1 MLSILLC
8 RHRVNLRS
16 QSQTLWILFLIGG
29 LAVGSCLS
37 SSAGSLDFGIL
48 GGLVSLGKSEEP
60 QSVRSQTNTLYQL
73 ARKEIRAGNIE
84 KGKSLLQQV
93 LALDPLHKKA
103 KQELEKLAKQEASL
117 APAAAASATPVLD
130 NLSAKEMIDV
140 AISSMRDGNYE
151 NAKSV
156 LDKALK
162 KSNNEKEKKQIQSLL
177 DTIEKDRQRVEQVKQ
192 SVMDYNLSTLDSHL
206 QKASIYMENNQF
218 DQAEAEL
225 QKAKLIA
232 PDDKRVNQFLEHIGN
247 LKNNALKAQA
257 KQDQA
262 AQAAQGRE
270 IQMTAETLFNEGVVL
285 YKQGQ
290 VIQAVDK
297 WNQALEIAPG
307 HQKSQTF
314 LNNTRV
320 EYEQAVA
327 SQDAAEKQAVEE
339 AGYEKKLDE
348 PIVQYSTAGENLD
361 IKDVLSTLSKL
372 SGLNMVMGENLEG
385 KVSFDVKDTTIRNV
399 LNLLQKQYGFV
410 WHREKDTIFVERGF
424 KTRIF
429 PLSEAQFKTIEAILT
444 DPTVLED
451 TSKNL
456 KAILYGPS
464 EEFNVPG
471 KQLFL
476 NRATRSLV
484 VTDTQDN
491 LRVVEAFLKEMP
503 AIVGTAQR
511 PVETRT
517 YRLDRDISKEIYEI
531 VKLVLFKGQGA
542 YDITDLRRQL
552 YLEPNSNV
560 LIVIDYPENIQEVEK
575 ILANQQVTRG
585 LEAGELGAKQFQLT
599 DFDDVED
606 TPEAFQRREEFV
618 TAITDIVQQMLY
630 GKEGVDAARLQGR
643 MIVPNP
649 ARGTMDVVDTRENIR
664 RVEDYLNSV
673 KGEKTQDILIETFP
687 ISHVD
692 VFTIADALGYL
703 FFDSQ
708 QSTRSNYLSQN
719 SFQSIGSNEQGDTGG
734 NASNLFENQTRQRFQ
749 LSGGGGGS
757 SDLLQFMALRFYPDV
772 STNSIVL
779 FTPDQDTI
787 ALVSRVIT
795 TFDKPQRMI
804 ELEIRTV
811 SASLT
816 DLRSI
821 NFDYILT
828 NPFLDKISLNPEN
841 MQMDVNMST
850 EQQPGYNMSIS
861 TFGPG
866 GSRLD
871 FLMSLLESTK
881 SFSVLNSPKVLSI
894 ANPIDPPL
902 VYVGQQ
908 IPYAESAEFDDQG
921 DDDPTNNRVVY
932 QYNRTFVG
940 SMLPVIPFILNDDHI
955 YLELAPQ
962 IIEPGE
968 RLPVEVSG
976 EATPGTEVQNVGP
989 LLLNQQYLRTSIRMK
1004 NGETVVLGGMIVER
1018 ENETQDKVPI
1028 LSKIPILGNMFIDRQ
1043 IEKQK
1048 ASILFFITARIIEP
1062 SL

>member
-8 RHRVNLRS
+8 QHRVNLRS
-16 QSQTLWILFLIGG
+16 LSHFLWILWLMGG
-29 LAVGSCLS
+29 LIVGSDLPS
-37 SSAGSLDFGIL
+37 FAGSMEFRVL
-48 GGLVSLGKSEEP
+48 GGLVMHTQSGKAP
-60 QSVRSQTNTLYQL
+60 SVRSQTNTLYQM

-84 KGKSLLQQV
+84 KGRSLLQEI
-93 LALDPLHKKA
+93 LALDPLNKRA
-103 KQELEKLAKQEASL
+103 KQELEKLANQDPAL
-117 APAAAASATPVLD
+117 AQAPSAGVTQAIES
-130 NLSAKEMIDV
+130 LSAKEMIDV
-140 AISSMRDGNYE
+140 AISSMRDGDYD
-151 NAKSV
+151 NAKTV
-156 LDKALK
+156 LEKALK
-162 KSNNEKEKKQIQSLL
+162 QSPNEKEKKQIQSLL
-177 DTIEKDRQRVEQVKQ
+177 ATIEKDRQRTEQIRQ
-192 SVMDYNLSTLDSHL
+192 SVLDYNLSTLDSHL
-206 QKASIYMENNQF
+206 QKASIYLENQQF

-232 PDDKRVNQFLEHIGN
+232 PDDKRIEQFLNHI
-247 LKNNALKAQA
+247 NNQRSSALRTQA
-257 KQDQA
+257 KQEQA
-262 AQAAQGRE
+262 ALAAQGRE
-270 IQMTAETLFNEGVVL
+270 IQMTAESLFKEGVLL
-285 YKQGQ
+285 YRQGQ

-307 HQKSQTF
+307 HQKSQTY

-320 EYEQAVA
+320 EFEQAVA
-327 SQDAAEKQAVEE
+327 AQEAAEKRAIEE
-339 AGYEKKLDE
+339 ADYEKKLDT

-399 LNLLQKQYGFV
+399 LNLLQKQYGFI

-424 KTRIF
+424 QTRIF
-429 PLSEAQFKTIEAILT
+429 PLSEAQYKTIEAILT
-444 DPTVLED
+444 DPSVLED
-451 TSKNL
+451 SSRNL
-456 KAILYGPS
+456 KAILYGPT

-503 AIVGTAQR
+503 PIVGTAQQ

-517 YRLDRDISKEIYEI
+517 YRLDRDIAKEVYEI

-575 ILANQQVTRG
+575 ILANQQITRG
-585 LEAGELGAKQFQLT
+585 LEAGDLVAKQFQLT
-599 DFDDVED
+599 DYDDVED
-606 TPEAFQRREEFV
+606 TPEAYQRREEFV
-618 TAITDIVQQMLY
+618 THITDIIQQMLY

-649 ARGTMDVVDTRENIR
+649 ARGTVDIVDTRENIR

-673 KGEKTQDILIETFP
+673 KGEETQDILIQTYP
-687 ISHVD
+687 IRHVD

-719 SFQSIGSNEQGDTGG
+719 AFQSIGSSEQGDTGADAG
-734 NASNLFENQTRQRFQ
+734 NLFEETTRNRFQ
-749 LSGGGGGS
+749 LSGGGGS
-757 SDLLQFMALRFYPDV
+757 TDLLQFLALRFYPDV
-772 STNSIVL
+772 STNCIVL

-787 ALVSRVIT
+787 SLVNRVIT

-821 NFDYILT
+821 NFDYMLT
-828 NPFLDKISLNPEN
+828 DPFVDKISLNPER
-841 MQMDVNMST
+841 MQMDMQMST
-850 EQQPGYNMSIS
+850 DQSSGFNMGIH
-861 TFGPG
+861 TFGR
-866 GSRLD
+866 SRLD

-881 SFSVLNSPKVLSI
+881 SFNVLSSPKVLSI

-902 VYVGQQ
+902 VFVGQQ
-908 IPYAESAEFDDQG
+908 IPYADSAQFDDQG
-921 DDDPTNNRVVY
+921 DDDPTNNRLVIN
-932 QYNRTFVG
+932 YNRTFVG
-940 SMLPVIPFILNDDHI
+940 NMLPVIPFILNDDHI

-968 RLPVEVSG
+968 RLPVEITG
-976 EATPGTEVQNVGP
+976 EVTTGAEIPNVGP

-1004 NGETVVLGGMIVER
+1004 NGTTVVLGGLITER

-1028 LSKIPILGNMFIDRQ
+1028 LSKIPLLGNMFIDRR

-1048 ASILFFITARIIEP
+1048 SSILFFITARIIEP

>member
-1 MLSILLC
+1 MLSILPC

-16 QSQTLWILFLIGG
+16 QSQTLWTLLLIGG

-37 SSAGSLDFGIL
+37 SSAGSLEFGVL
-48 GGLVSLGKSEEP
+48 SGLVSQGKSESSP
-60 QSVRSQTNTLYQL
+60 SVRSQTNTLYQM

-93 LALDPLHKKA
+93 LALDPMHKKA
-103 KQELEKLAKQEASL
+103 KQELEKLAKQEASI
-117 APAAAASATPVLD
+117 APAAKAAEVPPVE
-130 NLSAKEMIDV
+130 NLTAKEMIDV
-140 AISSMRDGNYE
+140 AISSMRDGDYE
-151 NAKSV
+151 NAQV
-156 LDKALK
+156 ILDKALK
-162 KSNNEKEKKQIQSLL
+162 KSSNDKEKKQIQALL
-177 DTIEKDRQRVEQVKQ
+177 DTIEKDRKRADQVKQ

-225 QKAKLIA
+225 QKAKVIA
-232 PDDKRVNQFLEHIGN
+232 PDDKRVDQFLNHINN
-247 LKNNALKAQA
+247 LRNNAQKAQA
-257 KQDQA
+257 KQEQA

-270 IQMTAETLFNEGVVL
+270 IQMTADSLFNEGVVL

-290 VIQAVDK
+290 IIQAVEK
-297 WNQALEIAPG
+297 WNQALEIAPD

-327 SQDAAEKQAVEE
+327 ARTAAEQKATEE
-339 AGYEKKLDE
+339 AGFEAKLDT

-399 LNLLQKQYGFV
+399 LNLIQKQYGFI

-429 PLSEAQFKTIEAILT
+429 PLSEAQFKTIDAILT
-444 DPTVLED
+444 DPSVLED
-451 TSKNL
+451 SSKNL

-503 AIVGTAQR
+503 PIVGTAQR

-517 YRLDRDISKEIYEI
+517 YRLDRDISREVYEI
-531 VKLVLFKGQGA
+531 IKLVLFKGQGA

-575 ILANQQVTRG
+575 ILANQQITQG
-585 LEAGELGAKQFQLT
+585 LEAGDLVAKQFQLT
-599 DFDDVED
+599 DIDDVED
-606 TPEAFQRREEFV
+606 TPEAFQRREELV
-618 TAITDIVQQMLY
+618 TEITNVIQQMLY
-630 GKEGVDAARLQGR
+630 GREGVDAARLQGR

-649 ARGTMDVVDTRENIR
+649 ARGSVDVVDTRENIR
-664 RVEDYLNSV
+664 RVDEYLNTV
-673 KGEKTQDILIETFP
+673 KGEAAQDIIIETFP
-687 ISHVD
+687 ILHVD
-692 VFTIADALGYL
+692 VFTIADALAYL

-719 SFQSIGSNEQGDTGG
+719 AFQSIGSNEQGDTGADAG
-734 NASNLFENQTRQRFQ
+734 NLFEETTRNRFQ
-749 LSGGGGGS
+749 LSGGGGGGT
-757 SDLLQFMALRFYPDV
+757 DLLQFLALRFYPDV
-772 STNSIVL
+772 STNSIVV

-787 ALVSRVIT
+787 ALVNRVIT

-821 NFDYILT
+821 NFDYMLT
-828 NPFLDKISLNPEN
+828 DPFVDKISLNPEM
-841 MQMDVNMST
+841 MQTDVNMST
-850 EQQPGYNMSIS
+850 EQSPGLNLGIH
-861 TFGPG
+861 TFGR
-866 GSRLD
+866 SRMD

-881 SFSVLNSPKVLSI
+881 SFNVLSSPKVLTI

-902 VYVGQQ
+902 VFVGQQ
-908 IPYAESAEFDDQG
+908 IPYAESANYDDQG
-921 DDDPTNNRVVY
+921 DDDPTNNRIIY
-932 QYNRTFVG
+932 NYNRTFVG
-940 SMLPVIPFILNDDHI
+940 NMLPVIPFILNDDHI

-968 RLPVEVSG
+968 RLPVEVTG
-976 EATPGTEVQNVGP
+976 NVAPGAQTANVGP
-989 LLLNQQYLRTSIRMK
+989 LLLNQQYLRSSIRMK
-1004 NGETVVLGGMIVER
+1004 NGTTVVLGGLITER

-1028 LSKIPILGNMFIDRQ
+1028 LSKIPLLGNLFIDRN